1 MKKTGQ
7 TTTAGKPVYKKDGEL
22 ISEKS
27 VTVKIGNKF
36 YNAPS
41 LQNGKILSEDQI
53 RDLIINKKIKAT
65 SIHDNLPDAI
75 SAAKKRSKSLLL
87 KKYGGK
93 VYTRK
98 AMHDEI

>member
-7 TTTAGKPVYKKDGEL
+7 TTTAGKPVYEKDGEL

-41 LQNGKILSEDQI
+41 LQNGKILSEDQV
-53 RDLIINKKIKAT
+53 RDLLINKKIQAT
-65 SIHDNLPDAI
+65 STHDNLPDAI
-75 SAAKKRSKSLLL
+75 KAAKKRSKSLL

-93 VYTRK
+93 VYVRK
-98 AMHDEI
+98 AMNYEV

>member
-7 TTTAGKPVYKKDGEL
+7 TTTAGKPVYEKDGEL

-27 VTVKIGNKF
+27 VTVKIGDKF

-41 LQNGKILSEDQI
+41 LQNGKILNEDQV
-53 RDLIINKKIKAT
+53 RDLLINKKIRAT
-65 SIHDNLPDAI
+65 SIHDTLSSAI
-75 SAAKKRSKSLLL
+75 SAAKKRSKSLL
-87 KKYGGK
+87 KRYGGK

>member
-7 TTTAGKPVYKKDGEL
+7 TTTAGKPVYQKDGEL

-27 VTVKIGNKF
+27 VTVKIGDKF

-41 LQNGKILSEDQI
+41 LQNGKILNEDQV
-53 RDLIINKKIKAT
+53 RDLLINKKIQAT
-65 SIHDNLPDAI
+65 SIHDNLNDAI
-75 SAAKKRSKSLLL
+75 KAAQDRSKSLL

>member
-7 TTTAGKPVYKKDGEL
+7 TTTAGKPVYEKDGEL

-41 LQNGKILSEDQI
+41 LQSGKILSEDEV
-53 RDLIINKKIKAT
+53 RDLLINKKIQAT
-65 SIHDNLPDAI
+65 STHDNLKDAI
-75 SAAKKRSKSLLL
+75 KAAQKRSKSLL

>member
-7 TTTAGKPVYKKDGEL
+7 TTTAGKPVYEKNGEL

-27 VTVKIGNKF
+27 VTVKIGDKF

-65 SIHDNLPDAI
+65 SVHNNLTDAI
-75 SAAKKRSKSLLL
+75 SAAKKRSKSLL

>member
-7 TTTAGKPVYKKDGEL
+7 TTTAGKPVYEKDGEL

-41 LQNGKILSEDQI
+41 LQNGKILSEDQV
-53 RDLIINKKIKAT
+53 RDLLINKKIQAT
-65 SIHDNLPDAI
+65 STHSNLKDAI
-75 SAAKKRSKSLLL
+75 KAAQKKK
-87 KKYGGK
+87 
-93 VYTRK
+93 
-98 AMHDEI
+98 

>member
-7 TTTAGKPVYKKDGEL
+7 TTTAGKPVYKKNGEL

-27 VTVKIGNKF
+27 VTVKIGNKY

-41 LQNGKILSEDQI
+41 LQGDKILTEDQV
-53 RDLIINKKIKAT
+53 RDLLINKKIQAT
-65 SIHDNLPDAI
+65 SIHDNLKDAI
-75 SAAKKRSKSLLL
+75 KAAQDRSKSLL

-98 AMHDEI
+98 AMHNEI